1 MLTIR
6 QARPSDCEGM
16 RDIHRAAVLEHYS
29 RTYREQANAWAE
41 QLQTAAFDQ
50 ALAGGMTIVAEESS
64 LLLGFARFDADT
76 ARIDLS
82 VRPEAEKRAI
92 SSALLAVIETEARSR
107 SLETLQLCALL
118 YSEHLYL
125 PSGFV
130 ATGAAE
136 FPLFGGPR
144 MPCVTMEKRLEYAE
158 IRQERRRNGLSKVA
172 VDRGDGTDA

>member
-16 RDIHRAAVLEHYS
+16 RDIHRAAILEHYS
-29 RTYREQANAWAE
+29 RTYRDQANAWAD

-50 ALAGGMTIVAEESS
+50 ALAGGMTIVSEEGP
-64 LLLGFARFDADT
+64 LMLGFACFDPDSGQ
-76 ARIDLS
+76 IDLS

-107 SLETLQLCALL
+107 SMGSLKLCALL

-130 ATGAAE
+130 ATGAGE

-144 MPCVTMEKRLEYAE
+144 MPCVTMEKRLQYSEP
-158 IRQERRRNGLSKVA
+158 RPERRRNGVSKDA
-172 VDRGDGTDA
+172 VDLGSGADA

>member
-16 RDIHRAAVLEHYS
+16 RDIHRAAILEHYS
-29 RTYREQANAWAE
+29 RTYHQQANAWAE
-41 QLQTAAFDQ
+41 QLQTAAFDEV
-50 ALAGGMTIVAEESS
+50 LAGGMTVVAEEAS
-64 LLLGFARFDADT
+64 LLLGFARFEPESGQ
-76 ARIDLS
+76 IDLS

-107 SLETLQLCALL
+107 SVGSLKLCALL

-144 MPCVTMEKRLEYAE
+144 LPCVTMEKPLQYAE
-158 IRQERRRNGLSKVA
+158 PRPERRRTGVSKGA
-172 VDRGDGTDA
+172 VDLGSGADA